1 MTNLEGFIIVSNL
14 GSNELL
20 EQALNFGDTLATQR
34 ENQMLLNIK
43 GVSINSKPRK
53 DGRFQG
59 YIVRGGVKKYL
70 YGESPEEIAEKI
82 KFYLKENIT
91 IEQPKKKTKRTP
103 LFKDYVNEWA
113 EKYKKPNLKPKS
125 YESLTYSLKH
135 AINAFG
141 EKPIGNI
148 TSDDLQE
155 FFNGLGQT
163 RTRDLCAT
171 YVGQVF
177 EKAFDTGVIKRNPYK
192 DVEIKASK
200 GKKKKALTP
209 EQQEIFLSSINGRAH
224 SLLYRLLLSTGIRV
238 GEALAL
244 YKTDFNFNKHTVIID
259 NDVVFIEGNR
269 IEQENT
275 KTEAGSRILPV
286 PEKLC
291 NEIEKLPDGLL
302 FPFSY
307 NAVRQSLDRLSE
319 RLGFKVTAHLLRHT
333 YNTRLEEAGIPP
345 KVRQYLMGHAK
356 LDMTMNTYTDV
367 QEHYVESSTAN
378 VRNLFDI

>member
-1 MTNLEGFIIVSNL
+1 MKDDGFIKITDL
-14 GSNELL
+14 GTDELIA
-20 EQALNFGDTLATQR
+20 QALKYSDTLATPK
-34 ENQMLLNIK
+34 ESQMLFYIT

-53 DGRFQG
+53 DGRYQG
-59 YIVRGGVKKYL
+59 YILRDGEKKYL
-70 YGESPEEIAEKI
+70 YGKTPEEVAIKI
-82 KFYLKENIT
+82 KVYLKEAENF
-91 IEQPKKKTKRTP
+91 PKKKKKVHQSP
-103 LFKDYVNEWA
+103 LFKDYVNEWS

-135 AINAFG
+135 AINDFG

-177 EKAFDTGVIKRNPYK
+177 EKAFDTGIIKRNPYK
-192 DVEIKASK
+192 AVEIKASK

-209 EQQEIFLSSINGRAH
+209 EQQEKFLSSINGRAH

-275 KTEAGSRILPV
+275 KTEAGSRVLPV

-291 NEIEKLPDGLL
+291 NEIAKLPDGLL